1 MLKMAKPLTSNLVND
16 CILIGNFLYLLKFH
30 SIIHRI
36 TMVVVSVI
44 FNSNQ
49 YVETLV
55 GIAIINTE
63 QEESKC

>member
-1 MLKMAKPLTSNLVND
+1 
-16 CILIGNFLYLLKFH
+16 
-30 SIIHRI
+30 
-36 TMVVVSVI
+36 MVVVSVI

-55 GIAIINTE
+55 SIAIINTE

>member
-1 MLKMAKPLTSNLVND
+1 MLKMAKPLTSNLVNAF
-16 CILIGNFLYLLKFH
+16 ILIGNFLYLLKFH

-55 GIAIINTE
+55 SMAIINTE